1 MASRTQLRLG
11 QITGSFGDAE
21 GKIVDNLA
29 TAATLGAIPIGSGSL
44 VTALSQLASS
54 IQRINGG
61 AAFSSQAA
69 GEFNHDLVIKG
80 TTPTLTIGDGG
91 DEDTS
96 LVFDQ
101 SGQDFYIGVD
111 ATDDD
116 LKIGLGNA
124 VGTGTAITL
133 DGDANVTLAG
143 DITVSGGN
151 LTIADDA
158 KIKDAGG
165 HERFSF
171 TNAGNSVFGA
181 ADGSAGITLAAN
193 NSLVTIAGDLTIS
206 GNDLDFAA
214 GDANIGASV
223 GANELTIGGSTTD
236 VVVPGNFIV
245 QGDSTILT
253 SSNTV
258 IKDSIIGLATS
269 GSEGYGPSGVDR
281 GIVFGGG
288 DIHAKQP
295 AVYYDGSAS
304 KFVMATQTVSPA
316 SGSFPATPAQGDLAT
331 LIVSEVQFA
340 FDGNDA
346 IVSDGTDLEMST
358 AGNLNLV
365 STVDE
370 EGSIY
375 LRENGGTDGTI
386 KIQADQGTGVNTKGN
401 STDASIALLSD
412 VGGIGIYSGI
422 NNENAIAIEANG
434 GTNEGI
440 QIRSNQGTGAAAF
453 GLAQVSDSS
462 IAISSDAGGIAIAS
476 GLNNE
481 RAILLEVD
489 AGTDETLSI
498 HSNQGTG
505 VNTKGNSTDASINL
519 SSDAGGIG
527 LYSALNGDNAIT
539 LESNGGA
546 NETIQIRSNQGTGVA
561 TANIAN
567 AVNASIA
574 LVSDVGGIAALS
586 GLNGDGAIFIGA
598 DAGANETVRIHSHQ
612 GTGVGGT
619 GDEGVNASIS
629 LVSDAGGVA
638 LVSGLDNA
646 ASVYMKGFGFTFDGG
661 DQNDSFLFNNSPIQF
676 EDITAPSDTAGK
688 LYNNGG
694 DLFFNGGALGSGAI
708 TKGVFLMTGSLAA
721 DTTFPTDT
729 SNEHH
734 LGASQAVEN
743 LAESDA
749 QGKTL
754 DVYVN
759 GQLLVSGSNSEITGG
774 TRDYQISGVGALKFA
789 FDLELDDV
797 VQVIKR
803 G

>member
-11 QITGSFGDAE
+11 QLTGSFGDE
-21 GKIVDNLA
+21 DGKIIDNLA
-29 TAATLGAIPIGSGSL
+29 TAATLGAIPAGSGSL
-44 VTALSQLASS
+44 VTVLSQFASA
-54 IQRINGG
+54 IKRINGG
-61 AAFSSQAA
+61 AAFTSQAA

-124 VGTGTAITL
+124 VGTNTAITL

-171 TNAGNSVFGA
+171 TNAGNSVLGA
-181 ADGSAGITLAAN
+181 ADGTAGITLAAN
-193 NSLVTIAGDLTIS
+193 NSLVTIAGDLTVS

-214 GDANIGASV
+214 GAANIGASV

-253 SSNTV
+253 SSNTT
-258 IKDSIIGLATS
+258 IKDSIIGIATS
-269 GSEGYGPSGVDR
+269 GSEGYGPASLDR

-304 KFVMATQTVSPA
+304 KFVMATQTVSPSSA
-316 SGSFPATPAQGDLAT
+316 SFPASPSQGDLGI
-331 LIVSEVQFA
+331 LILSEVQFA
-340 FDGNDA
+340 FDGNDT
-346 IVSDGTDLEMST
+346 ISSDGTDLSIAS
-358 AGNLNLV
+358 AGNLNLT
-365 STVDE
+365 STVNE
-370 EGSIY
+370 EASI
-375 LRENGGTDGTI
+375 LIEENGGTDGTI
-386 KIQADQGTGVNTKGN
+386 KIYANQGTGVNTKGN

-412 VGGIGIYSGI
+412 VGGIGIYSGL
-422 NNENAIAIEANG
+422 NNEDAITIEANG
-434 GTNEGI
+434 GANEGI

-453 GLAQVSDSS
+453 GLGNVKDSS

-481 RAILLEVD
+481 RAILLEAD
-489 AGTDETLSI
+489 AGTDETISI

-505 VNTKGNSTDASINL
+505 INAKGSSTDASINI

-527 LYSALNGDNAIT
+527 VYSAMNNEDAIT
-539 LESNGGA
+539 IEVNGGA
-546 NETIQIRSNQGTGVA
+546 NEGIQIRSNQGTGA
-561 TANIAN
+561 PANANIAS
-567 AVNASIA
+567 AKDASINIS
-574 LVSDVGGIAALS
+574 SDAGGIALLS
-586 GLNGDGAIFIGA
+586 GLNGDRAILIGT
-598 DAGANETVRIHSHQ
+598 DAGGDETILIHSHQ

-619 GDEGVNASIS
+619 GDDGENASIAIQ
-629 LVSDAGGVA
+629 SDAGGVA

-676 EDITAPSDTAGK
+676 EDITAPSSTAGK

-694 DLFFNGGALGSGAI
+694 TLFFNGEALGAGAI
-708 TKGVFLMTGSLAA
+708 SKGVYAMTAS
-721 DTTFPTDT
+721 
-729 SNEHH
+729 
-734 LGASQAVEN
+734 LGATQSFDVSTNGNQVAGSDALSG
-743 LAESDA
+743 LATTDA

-754 DVYVN
+754 DVFVN
-759 GQLLVSGSNSEITGG
+759 GQLLMSGSQTA
-774 TRDYQISGVGALKFA
+774 VGAGTADYMIDDATNIAFG
-789 FDLELDDV
+789 FDLEIDDV
-797 VQVIKR
+797 VQIIKR
-803 G
+803 